1 MHHNKHKQHS
11 DQPTDAYHVPET
23 EATLDRV
30 NTVQC
35 RRVRHEPA
43 LVGVHCFRAEQVAVH
58 LVVVSLLAVS
68 ATYSD
73 VTSNSVPVM
82 LC

>member
-68 ATYSD
+68 ATPSD
-73 VTSNSVPVM
+73 VTSN
-82 LC
+82 